1 MSVGEPEPDRTRP
14 SVARATTGMVTIRCR
29 EDGPL
34 VVELPPA
41 VEASARIRV
50 TDHLGGEFPLPSGKP
65 LVALC
70 RCGQSGSRPF
80 CDGTHKTCGFKA
92 AERAGPDGSDGA
104 SSNRENPPAGP

>member
-1 MSVGEPEPDRTRP
+1 MSVGESESDRRGP
-14 SVARATTGMVTIRCR
+14 SAARATTGTVTIRCR

-34 VVELPPA
+34 VVELPPTM
-41 VEASARIRV
+41 EAAALIRV
-50 TDHLGGEFPLPSGKP
+50 TDHLGVEFPLPSGKP

-70 RCGQSGSRPF
+70 RCGRSGSRPF

-92 AERAGPDGSDGA
+92 AERAGADGSGRT